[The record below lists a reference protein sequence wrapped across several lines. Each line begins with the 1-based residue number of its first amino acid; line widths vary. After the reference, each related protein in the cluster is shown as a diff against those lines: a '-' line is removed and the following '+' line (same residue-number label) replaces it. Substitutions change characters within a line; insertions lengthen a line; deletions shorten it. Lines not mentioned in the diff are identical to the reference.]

1 MDRRKV
7 IFDVDTG
14 SDDAI
19 AMMLGML
26 HPEKMEILGLCS
38 VNGNR
43 GIDYT
48 TENTLRV
55 VDWMNSRIPVYRGCE
70 LPYASTLSPWRRPRI
85 PYGGKNGCASGQSSI
100 HGDYLDLPAAV
111 SKPQKESA
119 VIWLVET
126 LMASPDKITLIP
138 VGPLTNIAHAL
149 RIEPRIKDKIEE
161 VVIMGGAYHVG
172 NVTAVSEFNWWIDP
186 EAAKIVM
193 DSGLSITLIPL
204 DATHSAYVKGSELR
218 EMCACGTRAAQMMEK
233 LVSGRIKGY
242 SAWQPMEEEDAA
254 PIHDALCTAYVLDPS
269 VIDDMRDVWVDVDFS
284 GGPCDGMSVCDVE
297 KRHPDKKP
305 NCRLALH
312 ADREKFVRIL
322 ADSLKL
328 SD

>member
-1 MDRRKV
+1 MDKRKV

-19 AMMLGML
+19 AMMVAIQNPDKFDILGM
-26 HPEKMEILGLCS
+26 CS

-48 TENTLRV
+48 TENTLRTV
-55 VDWMNSRIPVYRGCE
+55 EWLGSDVPVFKGCA
-70 LPYASTLSPWRRPRI
+70 LPYASTLDPWRRPRI
-85 PYGGKNGCASGQSSI
+85 PYGGANGCASGQSSI
-100 HGDYLDLPAAV
+100 HGDLLDLPEATI
-111 SKPQKESA
+111 KPQDKSA
-119 VIWLVET
+119 VMWLIET
-126 LMASPDKITLIP
+126 LLESEDKITLIP

-172 NVTAVSEFNWWIDP
+172 NITATAEFNWWIDP

-193 DSGLSITLIPL
+193 DSDLNITLVPL
-204 DATHSAYVKGSELR
+204 DATHSAYVKGSELK
-218 EMCACGTRAAQMMEK
+218 EMCKTGTKAAQMMEK
-233 LVSGRIKGY
+233 LVAGRIKGY
-242 SAWQPMEEEDAA
+242 GAWQPMEEEDAA
-254 PIHDALCTAYVLDPS
+254 PIHDALCTAYLIDPS
-269 VIDDMRDVWVDVDFS
+269 VIDDMREVWVDVDFS
-284 GGPCDGMSVCDVE
+284 GGPADGMSICDVE

-312 ADREKFVRIL
+312 ADREKFVEIL
-322 ADSLKL
+322 ADACSR
-328 SD
+328 